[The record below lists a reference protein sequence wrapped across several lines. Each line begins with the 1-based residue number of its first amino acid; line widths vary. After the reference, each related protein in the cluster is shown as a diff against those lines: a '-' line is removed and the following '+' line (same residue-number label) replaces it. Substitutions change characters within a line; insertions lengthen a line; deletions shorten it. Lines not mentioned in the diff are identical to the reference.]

1 MKILS
6 FETSCDDT
14 AVAIVKNGTQV
25 LSNIRVSQVEHSKWG
40 GVVPEIAARLHAENW
55 RGALE
60 KCLEESKLTIEEID
74 YIAVTA
80 GPGLQ
85 TSLLTGTTA
94 ASFLAQFHKKKLIPV
109 QHIRGHIN
117 SIILDRDLAEIEFP
131 ALVLTVSGGHTDM
144 FLQTSF
150 ADIKRLG
157 GTLDDAAG
165 EAFDK
170 CAKMLGLGYPGGPLV
185 SKAAE
190 SGDGKRFRFP
200 RPYLAKTS
208 FDFSFSGVKA
218 AVYREIESEKLRL
231 DPTLNSEQGASN
243 PLPEEGFNPQ
253 YIADV
258 CAGFE
263 QAVVDVFVK
272 KVSRVLVRYP
282 ELKAV
287 HFTGGVSANTAIRVA
302 LRNLCTKNKITF
314 RVPAKFEYCTD
325 NAAMIAA
332 EAFLQFQK
340 NSEIAQSQFV
350 DANPQL
356 RIL

>member
-1 MKILS
+1 MKILA

-14 AVAIVKNGTQV
+14 AVAIVEEGTHV
-25 LSNIRVSQVEHSKWG
+25 LSNVCVSQVEHTQFG
-40 GVVPEIAARLHAENW
+40 GVVPEIAARLHSENW

-60 KCLEESKLTIEEID
+60 KCLKEASLSLEDID

-94 ASFLAQFHKKKLIPV
+94 ASFLAQFFHKKIIPV

-117 SIILDRDLAEIEFP
+117 SIILDRDLDEIEYP
-131 ALVLTVSGGHTDM
+131 AIVLTVSGGHSDIY
-144 FLQTSF
+144 LQASKTE
-150 ADIKRLG
+150 IKRLG

-190 SGDGKRFRFP
+190 NGDEKRFQFP
-200 RPYLAKTS
+200 RPYLTKES
-208 FDFSFSGVKA
+208 LDFSFSGIKA
-218 AVYREIESEKLRL
+218 AVYREIEREKLRF
-231 DPTLNSEQGASN
+231 DSSLNFEQGVSN
-243 PLPEEGFNPQ
+243 PIPEEGFDAQ
-253 YIADV
+253 YISDV
-258 CAGFE
+258 CASFE

-272 KVSRVLVRYP
+272 KVSRTLSRFP
-282 ELKAV
+282 LLKSV
-287 HFTGGVSANTAIRVA
+287 HFTGGVSANTAIREA
-302 LRNLCTKNKITF
+302 LASLCAKNKITF
-314 RVPAKFEYCTD
+314 RVPVKLEYCTD
-325 NAAMIAA
+325 NAAMIGA

-340 NSEIAQSQFV
+340 NPDIAQSQFV
-350 DANPQL
+350 DADPRL
-356 RIL
+356 GV